1 MAITYDGLWR
11 LLSYK
16 NMSAAELRKYT
27 GIAPNTMT
35 KLRRNEDVALSILG
49 RICKELDCDFGDIV
63 SYIPEISEEYI
74 YEYRTYRKG
83 GDDLD
88 GE

>member
-1 MAITYDGLWR
+1 MAVTYDGLWK

-35 KLRRNEDVALSILG
+35 KLKRNEDVALSILG
-49 RICKELDCDFGDIV
+49 KICKEVDCDFGDIV
-63 SYIPEISEEYI
+63 NYVPESPEKFISE
-74 YEYRTYRKG
+74 
-83 GDDLD
+83 
-88 GE
+88 

>member
-1 MAITYDGLWR
+1 MAVTYDGLWK

-35 KLRRNEDVALSILG
+35 KVKRNEDVALSILG
-49 RICKELDCDFGDIV
+49 KICKELDCDFGDIV
-63 SYIPEISEEYI
+63 NYVPESPEKLTME
-74 YEYRTYRKG
+74 KPQPV
-83 GDDLD
+83 LSQ
-88 GE
+88 